1 MDGNSSINAPAE
13 KVNILSG
20 RSLIVGR
27 EGHIFLGDDSV
38 SRHHAEISFVDGKIH
53 LRDLG
58 STNGVYLVR
67 NNRAV
72 RFRKGYVDL
81 HQPIVIGRH
90 QCTVHSL
97 LRALSNVGANA
108 S

>member
-1 MDGNSSINAPAE
+1 MHSAREETTSSFE
-13 KVNILSG
+13 G
-20 RSLIVGR
+20 RKLIVGR

-38 SRHHAEISFVDGKIH
+38 SRHHAEISFVGGRIH
-53 LRDLG
+53 LRDLD

-72 RFRKGYVDL
+72 RISAGYVDAD
-81 HQPIVIGRH
+81 QPIVIGRH
-90 QCTVHSL
+90 QCTVRGL
-97 LRALSNVGANA
+97 LRALDVAGAIA

>member
-1 MDGNSSINAPAE
+1 MTAARSITPNRFE
-13 KVNILSG
+13 G
-20 RSLIVGR
+20 RKLIVGR

-38 SRHHAEISFVDGKIH
+38 SRHHAEISFADGRIH

-72 RFRKGYVDL
+72 RFREGYVEAN
-81 HQPIVIGRH
+81 QPIVIGRH
-90 QCTVHSL
+90 QCTVQGL
-97 LRALSNVGANA
+97 LHMLDDAGAIA

>member
-1 MDGNSSINAPAE
+1 MVNAATGNTKNFDG
-13 KVNILSG
+13 
-20 RSLIVGR
+20 RTLIVGR

-38 SRHHAEISFVDGKIH
+38 SRHHAEISFADGKIL

-58 STNGVYLVR
+58 STNGIYLVR

-72 RFRKGYVDL
+72 RFRQGYVDPD
-81 HQPIVIGRH
+81 QPIVIGRH
-90 QCTVHSL
+90 QCTVNSL
-97 LRALSNVGANA
+97 LRALDHAGAIA